1 MFQERTEF
9 VQVKDG
15 RYFGGKVK
23 VTISSL
29 LSVAFGDLAVT
40 CLKLDPRFA
49 ISNPAVDEGFLSLI
63 EYRSSTSLGG
73 EVKPSVSCRSIL
85 QNVKEPYEYERDIP

>member
-23 VTISSL
+23 VTLSSL
-29 LSVAFGDLAVT
+29 LLVAFGGLAAT

-49 ISNPAVDEGFLSLI
+49 ISNPAVDDGFLRLI
-63 EYRSSTSLGG
+63 EYRSSTSFGG
-73 EVKPSVSCRSIL
+73 EVKQSVSCRSIL
-85 QNVKEPYEYERDIP
+85 RHVKEPYEYERDTP